1 MWIHLN
7 LILIGMLTIFVPT
20 MYITDPNGT
29 IIMSTILFFSGI
41 YLTALYFIMLFYK
54 DSRDKALK
62 DYQNLKKEFDILKEK
77 VES

>member
-1 MWIHLN
+1 
-7 LILIGMLTIFVPT
+7 MLTIFVPT
-20 MYITDPNGT
+20 MYITDPNGA

-62 DYQNLKKEFDILKEK
+62 DYQTLKKEFDLLKEK
-77 VES
+77 VDS